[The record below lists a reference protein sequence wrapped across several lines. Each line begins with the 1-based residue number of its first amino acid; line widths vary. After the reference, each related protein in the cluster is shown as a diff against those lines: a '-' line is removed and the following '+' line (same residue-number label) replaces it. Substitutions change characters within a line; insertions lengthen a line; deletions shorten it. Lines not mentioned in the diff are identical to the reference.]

1 MYENVKNTIIKTLEN
16 EGYFLEI
23 EDNEIFIIDED
34 VDLGIKIQIKVIP

>member
-23 EDNEIFIIDED
+23 EDDEIFIIDED